1 MALRRASA
9 KRTAEYPPV
18 PESANRRRIGRRA
31 AGFHQPETKPEKETE
46 YDGHERS
53 DRGV

>member
-1 MALRRASA
+1 L
-9 KRTAEYPPV
+9 
-18 PESANRRRIGRRA
+18 
-31 AGFHQPETKPEKETE
+31 AGVQQDFNQPETKPEKETE